1 MSKLD
6 IPKAH
11 LLGVKSSSGG
21 HFDGQNFLK
30 GFPKILPSAK
40 ERKVTLMHFE
50 GVLLARGTDI
60 NQGVCTIKKSSREN
74 RSANLK
80 YALLVFQVS
89 KFKNHAC

>member
-30 GFPKILPSAK
+30 GFPKILPSAM
-40 ERKVTLMHFE
+40 ERKMTLMHFE

-60 NQGVCTIKKSSREN
+60 NQGV
-74 RSANLK
+74 
-80 YALLVFQVS
+80 LLRNPLRKIDLQI
-89 KFKNHAC
+89 

>member
-50 GVLLARGTDI
+50 GVLLALG
-60 NQGVCTIKKSSREN
+60 QGYYKEIMDLRI
-74 RSANLK
+74 RSM
-80 YALLVFQVS
+80 LV
-89 KFKNHAC
+89 